1 AALPARPRRPLR
13 APASS
18 RGWGSGRRPG
28 ERPAAHWRRRRVLRL
43 LPQQVGE
50 RSLHERR
57 DDALDRPLGLRIAQH
72 QRRRQADDRVAVERP
87 VEDEAALERAAREA
101 GRGRGLGE
109 LEPEEEAQAAGGDE
123 AAPPDERAQALEQA
137 GAEPR
142 GTRWKVFAQEH
153 LERRE
158 ARRARE

>member
-1 AALPARPRRPLR
+1 MRRPFGGRATLR
-13 APASS
+13 
-18 RGWGSGRRPG
+18 
-28 ERPAAHWRRRRVLRL
+28 
-43 LPQQVGE
+43 
-50 RSLHERR
+50 ERR

-101 GRGRGLGE
+101 GRGRGLAE
-109 LEPEEEAQAAGGDE
+109 LEPEEEAPAACGDE
-123 AAPPDERAQALEQA
+123 TAPPDERAQALEQA

-142 GTRWKVFAQEH
+142 GARRKVFAQEH

-158 ARRARE
+158 ARRLIERGPAGSTLFPYPTVFRNPSGATLRRRLS